1 MALDTLPPRL
11 LLQGDL
17 RIAHCGG
24 YHSDFDTLIKAINVI
39 AKLLHLDI
47 RWVWCETAWA
57 QSGSQVAK
65 FDRMARGCLA
75 LLLEVSPNV

>member
-1 MALDTLPPRL
+1 MPDWV
-11 LLQGDL
+11 LQGDL

-47 RWVWCETAWA
+47 RWVWSEI
-57 QSGSQVAK
+57 
-65 FDRMARGCLA
+65 CLA
-75 LLLEVSPNV
+75 

>member
-1 MALDTLPPRL
+1 M
-11 LLQGDL
+11 LQGDL

-47 RWVWCETAWA
+47 RWVWSGLKQLSLLGTASGCQACCWTFDSMFESGPA
-57 QSGSQVAK
+57 QEVANKLQGST
-65 FDRMARGCLA
+65 
-75 LLLEVSPNV
+75 